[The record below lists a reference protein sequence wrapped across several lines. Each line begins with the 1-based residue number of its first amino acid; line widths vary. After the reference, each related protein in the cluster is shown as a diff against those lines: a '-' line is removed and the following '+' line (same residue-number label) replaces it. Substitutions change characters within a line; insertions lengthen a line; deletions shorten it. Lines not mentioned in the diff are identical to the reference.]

1 MSIHGVPLPLKRPPI
16 EIAFMLWNNLY
27 LGLETE
33 GPSEPRAAGSRNRS
47 AAEQPPQ
54 PFAER
59 YCLNLH
65 HLLTLYIIKTVYT
78 KDAMKLTDIPETKEL
93 EFNAREPEAAI
104 AG

>member
-1 MSIHGVPLPLKRPPI
+1 
-16 EIAFMLWNNLY
+16 MLRNNLC

-33 GPSEPRAAGSRNRS
+33 GPSEPRAGQKQAKSGRFHSSRNRY

-65 HLLTLYIIKTVYT
+65 HLLTLYILKTVYI
-78 KDAMKLTDIPETKEL
+78 KDAIKLTDIPETKEL